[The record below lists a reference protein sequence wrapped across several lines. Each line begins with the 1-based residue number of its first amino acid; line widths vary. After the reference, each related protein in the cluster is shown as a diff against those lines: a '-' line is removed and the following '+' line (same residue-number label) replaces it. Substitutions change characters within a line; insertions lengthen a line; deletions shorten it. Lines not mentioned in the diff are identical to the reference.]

1 MKGFMKFLI
10 LQVLFICAIFGTST
24 NVYADEVKQKELY
37 TLENPTWFKK
47 TGFSKGLSHDKQD
60 LGIILP
66 ANVQLTIR
74 QVNPN
79 FKGNLTVR
87 LLNDNNQHETS
98 RTFNQTSITISTP
111 YSSVPFVDTV
121 YGGSEKPKIE
131 YRVTSSMQTLPIY
144 KRGQN
149 EQSFFNEWDKASAP
163 FALVTD
169 DYFQLLVPQ
178 KDKVYMKNMKDF
190 SSIDQLILYY
200 REIFEYYNKLAG
212 ISFNTNVQ
220 TDKNVPNK
228 YFIKADK
235 SGPGGGYYGGN
246 HTAETSDSVASFWL
260 SKGWGA
266 LHEIGHGYQDDFTRG
281 EVWNN
286 IYAHSLQKK
295 DPDVNIFTSGWLY
308 DYGRKDSVDNNVN
321 KLWHQDKAA
330 FNTWGLREQLYG
342 YVLLKDKA
350 GDASFTHFNQEYR
363 KLANTPGFN
372 TSDYKQFDLLSK
384 YYGEISKLDFTP
396 VIESFGGAMTDWQ
409 KEENRYKNYKPVA
422 PLNEVVPSSQV
433 SQIQQSL
440 KLETP
445 LSLVTTEDL
454 ATTGLK
460 GNVTL
465 NFKIDDFN
473 QIKNQTL
480 YIMNGE
486 KEVKK
491 VAITNQTLSLGQLP
505 AGIYTIYSANSSD
518 KLYTLDNHYLKVKEA
533 NNNVTLNYK
542 LRTKSTLVNQEIDFL
557 GISDNLFATAT
568 VDLENQKLNMK
579 VLNKTPHDYFP
590 NEQYAKIE
598 ILDQNNNVT
607 YTKVITG
614 TNAVLEDSKQT
625 LKEGYKIRLYHREP
639 SRLKIRDNK
648 TALTNNQINTLI
660 VTSQGLKNENLN
672 QNLNQEL
679 AGRIDSFAAKI
690 NAEKLMAKS
699 DCAEAK
705 IEIKLAI
712 DALTEPLRSEMV
724 TKYKDLL
731 PNSTINKEN
740 PNEGSAFTFDFKGY
754 SDQQFAKLDLNL
766 DKLTSKLTVENIRT
780 HYYFNDSYASI
791 LIQDSNGQTVFY
803 KDFIGNE
810 VNDAMVKDIPLKEGY
825 YLTVKHREYS
835 NRLFI
840 TNTDKNLAL
849 DKGATNTYK
858 ISKNQLNPISE
869 SEIPDP
875 NKSPYVGKHFD
886 FTFKGLGDWLFG
898 QLTLDLSS
906 NQAKI
911 DIKKGEPHVY
921 FDDGYASLSIKDN
934 EGNIVYTKDFI
945 GNKSNEALVKNVP
958 IKAGYYI
965 TIKHQESEGRLLITN
980 LDNKLELEKG
990 NSITYKITDDGLLK
1004 SSEDEITKLPENEW
1018 NANKSYNAGDKVS
1031 YKGKTYKA
1039 KWWSQGFAPDTK
1051 VQNSWETPW
1060 ELIS

>member
-1 MKGFMKFLI
+1 MKGFTKFLM
-10 LQVLFICAIFGTST
+10 LQVLFICAILGSATK
-24 NVYADEVKQKELY
+24 VYADEVKQKELY
-37 TLENPTWFKK
+37 NLEDPTLFRK
-47 TGFSKGLSHDKQD
+47 TGLSKGLGHDKQD

-111 YSSVPFVDTV
+111 YSSVPFVDTI
-121 YGGSEKPKIE
+121 YGSSEKPKIE

-144 KRGQN
+144 KRGEN
-149 EQSFFNEWDKASAP
+149 EQSFFNQWDKAPVP
-163 FALVTD
+163 FALVID

-178 KDKVYMKNMKDF
+178 KDKAYMKKMKDF
-190 SSIDQLILYY
+190 SAIDQLILYY
-200 REIFEYYNKLAG
+200 HEIFEYYNNLAG
-212 ISFNTNVQ
+212 ISFNTNIQ
-220 TDKNVPNK
+220 TNKNVPNK

-260 SKGWGA
+260 TKGWGA

-295 DPDVNIFTSGWLY
+295 DSDVDIFKNGWLY

-372 TSDYKQFDLLSK
+372 TSDYKQFDLISK

-396 VIESFGGAMTDWQ
+396 VIESFGEAMTDWQ
-409 KEENRYKNYKPVA
+409 KEQNRYKNYKPVA
-422 PLNEVVPSSQV
+422 PLNEVVPTSQV
-433 SQIQQSL
+433 SKIQQSL

-445 LSLVTTEDL
+445 LSLVTTDDL

-473 QIKNQTL
+473 QIKNQIL

-491 VAITNQTLSLGQLP
+491 VVITNPTLSLGQLP
-505 AGIYTIYSANSSD
+505 VGIYTIYSTNRSN
-518 KLYTLDNHYLKVKEA
+518 KLYTLDNHYLKVKEV

-568 VDLENQKLNMK
+568 VDLENEKLNINVFDK
-579 VLNKTPHDYFP
+579 SPHYYFP
-590 NEQYAKIE
+590 NEEYVKIE
-598 ILDQNNNVT
+598 ILDKNNNVT
-607 YTKVITG
+607 YRKSITG
-614 TNAVLEDSKQT
+614 TNAVLESSSQT
-625 LKEGYKIRLYHREP
+625 LKEGYKIRVYHREP

-648 TALTNNQINTLI
+648 TALTNNQTNTLI

-699 DCAEAK
+699 DCAESK
-705 IEIKLAI
+705 IELKLAI
-712 DALTEPLRSEMV
+712 DALTEPLKSEMLK
-724 TKYKDLL
+724 KYKDLL
-731 PNSTINKEN
+731 PDSTINKEN
-740 PNEGSAFTFDFKGY
+740 PYLGKN
-754 SDQQFAKLDLNL
+754 
-766 DKLTSKLTVENIRT
+766 
-780 HYYFNDSYASI
+780 FN
-791 LIQDSNGQTVFY
+791 
-803 KDFIGNE
+803 
-810 VNDAMVKDIPLKEGY
+810 
-825 YLTVKHREYS
+825 
-835 NRLFI
+835 
-840 TNTDKNLAL
+840 
-849 DKGATNTYK
+849 
-858 ISKNQLNPISE
+858 
-869 SEIPDP
+869 
-875 NKSPYVGKHFD
+875 

-906 NQAKI
+906 NEAKI

-921 FDDGYASLSIKDN
+921 FDDSYASLSIKDI

-945 GNKSNEALVKNVP
+945 GNKSNEALVKNIP
-958 IKAGYYI
+958 IKTGYYI
-965 TIKHQESEGRLLITN
+965 TIKHQEPKGRLLITN

-990 NSITYKITDDGLLK
+990 NSITYKITDTGLVK
-1004 SSEDEITKLPENEW
+1004 SSEDEIPKLCENQW
-1018 NANKSYNAGDKVS
+1018 NSNKSYNAGDKVS
-1031 YKGKTYKA
+1031 YKGKTYKS

>member
-1 MKGFMKFLI
+1 M
-10 LQVLFICAIFGTST
+10 LQVLFICAILGSGTK
-24 NVYADEVKQKELY
+24 VYADEVKQKELY
-37 TLENPTWFKK
+37 NLENPTWFRK
-47 TGFSKGLSHDKQD
+47 TGFSKGLGHDKQD

-66 ANVQLTIR
+66 ANVQLTIK

-98 RTFNQTSITISTP
+98 KTFNQSAITISTP
-111 YSSVPFVDTV
+111 YSSIPFVDTV
-121 YGGSEKPKIE
+121 YGDGEKPKIE

-149 EQSFFNEWDKASAP
+149 EQSFFNQWDKAAVP
-163 FALVTD
+163 FALVID

-178 KDKVYMKNMKDF
+178 KDKAYMKNMKDF

-266 LHEIGHGYQDDFTRG
+266 LHEIGHGYQDDLTRG

-295 DPDVNIFTSGWLY
+295 DPDVDIFRNGWLY

-372 TSDYKQFDLLSK
+372 TSDYKQFDLISK
-384 YYGEISKLDFTP
+384 YYGEISELDFTP
-396 VIESFGGAMTDWQ
+396 VIESLGGAMTSWQ

-422 PLNEVVPSSQV
+422 PLNEVIPTSQV

-445 LSLVTTEDL
+445 LSLVTTDDL
-454 ATTGLK
+454 AKTGLK

-491 VAITNQTLSLGQLP
+491 VVITNQNISLGQLP
-505 AGIYTIYSANSSD
+505 VGIYTIYSTNRSN
-518 KLYTLDNHYLKVKEA
+518 KLYTLDNHYLKVKEV

-568 VDLENQKLNMK
+568 VDLENEKLNINVFDK
-579 VLNKTPHDYFP
+579 SPHYYFP
-590 NEQYAKIE
+590 NEEYVKIE
-598 ILDQNNNVT
+598 ILDKNNNVT
-607 YTKVITG
+607 YRKSITG
-614 TNAVLEDSKQT
+614 TNAVLESSSQT
-625 LKEGYKIRLYHREP
+625 LKEGYKIRVYHREP

-648 TALTNNQINTLI
+648 TALTNNQTNTLI

-690 NAEKLMAKS
+690 NDEKLMAKS
-699 DCAEAK
+699 DCAESK
-705 IEIKLAI
+705 IELKLAI
-712 DALTEPLRSEMV
+712 DALTEPLKSEMLK
-724 TKYKDLL
+724 KYKDLL

-740 PNEGSAFTFDFKGY
+740 PYLGKN
-754 SDQQFAKLDLNL
+754 
-766 DKLTSKLTVENIRT
+766 
-780 HYYFNDSYASI
+780 FN
-791 LIQDSNGQTVFY
+791 
-803 KDFIGNE
+803 
-810 VNDAMVKDIPLKEGY
+810 
-825 YLTVKHREYS
+825 
-835 NRLFI
+835 
-840 TNTDKNLAL
+840 
-849 DKGATNTYK
+849 
-858 ISKNQLNPISE
+858 
-869 SEIPDP
+869 
-875 NKSPYVGKHFD
+875 

-906 NQAKI
+906 NEAKI

-921 FDDGYASLSIKDN
+921 FDDSYASLSIKDI

-945 GNKSNEALVKNVP
+945 GNKSNEALVKNIP
-958 IKAGYYI
+958 IKTGYYI
-965 TIKHQESEGRLLITN
+965 TIKHQEPKGRLLITN

-990 NSITYKITDDGLLK
+990 NSITYKITDTGLVK
-1004 SSEDEITKLPENEW
+1004 SSEDEIPKLCENQW
-1018 NANKSYNAGDKVS
+1018 NSNKSYNAGDKVS
-1031 YKGKTYKA
+1031 YKGKTYKS